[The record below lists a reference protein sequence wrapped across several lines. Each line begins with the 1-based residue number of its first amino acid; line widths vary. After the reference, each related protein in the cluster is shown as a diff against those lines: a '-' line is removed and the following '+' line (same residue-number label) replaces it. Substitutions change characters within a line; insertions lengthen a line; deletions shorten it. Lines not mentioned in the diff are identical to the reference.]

1 MQNALIFVFRTL
13 LDLYI
18 ITFVLRFILQWIR
31 ADVRNPLTQF
41 IIRITNPLVI
51 PVRRVVPAVGGIDSA
66 TVLVVLLLELV
77 ATAVLI
83 QLACVGT
90 PDAAQ
95 VFLLAIFRLINLVL
109 RIYLFVILFYVILSW
124 ITPGTYNPA
133 ISLLAAIAEPV
144 LQPIRRLI
152 PPIGGLD
159 LSPLFALI
167 GIQAITMLVPV
178 GRVMGGL
185 VCSAF
190 GQLI

>member
-41 IIRITNPLVI
+41 IIRVTNPLVI
-51 PVRRVVPAVGGIDSA
+51 PVRRVVPSVGGVDSA
-66 TVLVVLLLELV
+66 TVLVVLFLELV

-90 PDAAQ
+90 PDTAQ

-109 RIYLFVILFYVILSW
+109 RIYLFVILVYVILSW
-124 ITPGTYNPA
+124 ISPGTYNPA